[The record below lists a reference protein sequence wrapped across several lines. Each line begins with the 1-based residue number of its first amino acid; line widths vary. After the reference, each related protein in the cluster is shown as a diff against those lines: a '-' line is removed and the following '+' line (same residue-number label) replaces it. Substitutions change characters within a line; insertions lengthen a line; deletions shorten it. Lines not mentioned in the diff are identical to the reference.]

1 MKRIYLDNNAT
12 TMVSP
17 AAAKELAKYQ
27 SIHYGNPSSLH
38 SFGLDTRPE
47 LRKALDRIYRL
58 INAADEDDVLI
69 TSGATEANNHVI
81 KSIFLANQGSRKNHY
96 ITSNIEH
103 PTVYNTFQY
112 LEKLGAEVTYLPCAK
127 NGLLYPE
134 QIAAALKDSTALV
147 SIMAAN
153 NEIGTILPVPE
164 IAKICRGR
172 KVLAH
177 TDATQA
183 LGKFPVNA
191 RELGV
196 DYLSFSA
203 HKFHG
208 PKGIGGL
215 YIRQG
220 KRLEPFFHGGEQMAS
235 LRAGTLNV
243 PGIIGMGVAAAEAL
257 DGLDYEAAEVK
268 RLRDKL
274 ENFILQNIPDTFLNG
289 DKQRRT
295 PNTLNVAF
303 QDCEGEALLWDLNE
317 HGIAASTGSACA
329 SEELE
334 SSRVL
339 RALGIDKAL
348 SHMAVRFS
356 LSRYTTEAEI
366 DYVISVLPG
375 IIKRLRAISSGGSM

>member
-17 AAAKELAKYQ
+17 AAAKEMNKYQ
-27 SIHYGNPSSLH
+27 TIHYGNPSSLH

-47 LRKALDRIYRL
+47 LRKAMDNIYRL
-58 INAADEDDVLI
+58 INAADEDDVII

-81 KSIFLANQGSRKNHY
+81 KAMPLFFQGKKNHY
-96 ITSNIEH
+96 VTTNIEH

-112 LEKLGAEVTYLPCAK
+112 LEKMSARVTYLPCDK
-127 NGLLYPE
+127 NGLVSAE
-134 QIAAALKDSTALV
+134 QVKNALTEETALV
-147 SIMAAN
+147 SIMLAN
-153 NEIGTILPVPE
+153 NEIGTIIPIKE
-164 IAKICRGR
+164 IAAVCKSAG
-172 KVLAH
+172 VLIH

-183 LGKFPVNA
+183 IGKIPVDVQD
-191 RELGV
+191 LGV
-196 DYLSFSA
+196 DFLSFSA

-208 PKGIGGL
+208 PKGVGGL
-215 YIRQG
+215 YARQG
-220 KRLEPFFHGGEQMAS
+220 LRLEPLFHGGEQMAS

-243 PGIIGMGVAAAEAL
+243 PGIVGMGIAAKEAL
-257 DGLDYEAAEVK
+257 EGLEYEATEVK

-274 ENFILQNIPDTFLNG
+274 ENFILRHIPDTFLNG
-289 DKQRRT
+289 DKVLRT
-295 PNTLNVAF
+295 PNTINIAF
-303 QDCEGEALLWDLNE
+303 KDCEGEALLWDLNE
-317 HGIAASTGSACA
+317 HSIAASTGSACA

-356 LSRYTTEAEI
+356 LSKFTTEDEI
-366 DYVISVLPG
+366 DYVISVLPN
-375 IIKRLRAISSGGSM
+375 IIKRLREISSVK